1 MFTNLNV
8 YSIKG
13 LKSCYL
19 TNLGRLNVIC
29 GRNNSGKSTVL
40 EGILSEQNRQYGI
53 KFGEDD
59 IHSMVLQCMKKVG
72 FQETDRYHYDLFAQ
86 LVSSSIAEQEIW
98 FQSDA
103 AKFHDVASSNFIKS
117 ALGSI
122 GQGDIAVVEAFN
134 SYFRRSTEQIVLLP
148 PRRTPDLSSG
158 YRPNAH
164 VAPNGNFLSD
174 YLFFAKNQRNDSSD
188 SEVYRNISHAFT
200 EISSG
205 HTFDIF
211 MARDGVV
218 QVNFANIDQTWFS
231 ATDSGL
237 GLQELLVILYFAIH
251 PKYDIV
257 LIEEPESH
265 LHPAMQRKL
274 LSFLRNETSKQFFLS
289 THSNVFLDST
299 LVDRVFFT
307 RFEQEVVIDDATSK
321 ASILNDL
328 GYSVTDN
335 LVSDIIIL
343 TEGPSDTPIIEE
355 FLLQMGV
362 YGKFDIKVWPLG
374 GDIMDQ
380 VDLAVFAQRYSII
393 ALIDNDPKSTSVRNK
408 FITNCQKYNIPVHR
422 LMRYA
427 TENYFTLDALRKV
440 FSTQIPDTV
449 TSIDPNKKLEDQ
461 IGINV
466 KKRNRK
472 IVQQMHLADIK
483 GTDLYDFFLQVKSMC
498 EQR

>member
-1 MFTNLNV
+1 MFTNLHV

-13 LKSCYL
+13 LKSCDL

-40 EGILSEQNRQYGI
+40 EGILSEQNHQYGM

-59 IHSMVLQCMKKVG
+59 IHKMVLQCMKRVG
-72 FQETDRYHYDLFAQ
+72 FQETDKHHYDLYVQ
-86 LVSSSIAEQEIW
+86 LVSSSLAEQEVW
-98 FQSDA
+98 FQGDA
-103 AKFHDVASSNFIKS
+103 AKFYDIVTSNFMDSKLVGT
-117 ALGSI
+117 AHG
-122 GQGDIAVVEAFN
+122 GIAAAEAFD
-134 SYFRRSTEQIVLLP
+134 SYFRRPTEQIVLLP
-148 PRRTPDLSSG
+148 PRRTPDLTNG
-158 YRPNAH
+158 YRPNAE

-174 YLFFAKNQRNDSSD
+174 YLFFAKNQKNDSD
-188 SEVYRNISHAFT
+188 DNKIYRNISHAFA

-205 HTFDIF
+205 HTFDVF
-211 MARDGVV
+211 MSRDGVV
-218 QVNFANIDQTWFS
+218 QVNFASFDQIWFS

-251 PKYDIV
+251 PKYDVV

-299 LVDRVFFT
+299 FVDRVFFT

-355 FLLQMGV
+355 FLLKMGV
-362 YGKFDIKVWPLG
+362 YGKYDIKVWPLG

-380 VDLAVFAQRYSII
+380 VDLSVFAQRYSII
-393 ALIDNDPKSTSVRNK
+393 ALTDNDPGSTSVRNK
-408 FITNCQKYNIPVHR
+408 FVANCQRYNIPVHR
-422 LMRYA
+422 LTRYA
-427 TENYFTLDALRKV
+427 IENYFTLDALRKV
-440 FSTQIPDTV
+440 FSTQISSTV
-449 TSIDPNKKLEDQ
+449 TSLDPHVKLEDQ
-461 IGINV
+461 IGMNV

-472 IVQQMHLADIK
+472 IVQQMHLTDIE
-483 GTDLYDFFLQVKSMC
+483 GTDLYDFFFQVKTMC
-498 EQR
+498 EQG